1 MSRPFKLLQLQ
12 EKVVSIAFEEK
23 LALDGARL
31 KLYFMREFPSVEEV
45 SNTFNRINLFFKKA
59 VNLIAVNKK
68 LADFDVANFTRK
80 SSEEYW
86 EIPICLDPQYTA
98 DLFVHFEGKQSSVED
113 YLAAF
118 LAHTYTLEFYGFL
131 PGFGYMSGLP
141 KNLHLPRK
149 QNPTRLTNRGTVAVG
164 GAQLGVYPQD
174 SPGGWQG
181 IGYTP
186 VPWFIPKNDPPV
198 FISSGDQ
205 IRFTSIDTQQCR
217 SIALAVE
224 LGVYQPK
231 KIMS

>member
-1 MSRPFKLLQLQ
+1 MSKPFKLLQLH

-23 LALDGARL
+23 LALDSVRL
-31 KLYFMREFPSVEEV
+31 KLYLMQEFPTLEEV
-45 SNTFNRINLFFKKA
+45 STTFNRINLFFKEAVDLVA
-59 VNLIAVNKK
+59 VNEK
-68 LADFDVANFTRK
+68 LANFDVADFTRK

-86 EIPICLDPQYTA
+86 EIPICLAPQFTA
-98 DLFVHFEGKQSSVED
+98 DLFVHFDGKQSAVED

-186 VPWFIPKNDPPV
+186 VPWFSPKNDPPV
-198 FISSGDQ
+198 FIQSGDC
-205 IRFTSIDTQQCR
+205 IRFVSTDLQQCR
-217 SIALAVE
+217 SIALSVE
-224 LGVYQPK
+224 MGVYQPK
-231 KIMS
+231 KITS

>member
-1 MSRPFKLLQLQ
+1 MSKPFKLLQLH

-23 LALDGARL
+23 LALDSVRL
-31 KLYFMREFPSVEEV
+31 RLFLTHEFPALEEV
-45 SNTFNRINLFFKKA
+45 STTFNRINLFFKEA
-59 VNLIAVNKK
+59 INLVALNEK
-68 LADFDVANFTRK
+68 LANFDTADFTRK

-98 DLFVHFEGKQSSVED
+98 DLFVHFEGKQSAVED

-186 VPWFIPKNDPPV
+186 VPWFSPKNDPPV
-198 FISSGDQ
+198 FIQSGDC
-205 IRFTSIDTQQCR
+205 IRFVSTDLQQCR
-217 SIALAVE
+217 SIALSVE
-224 LGVYQPK
+224 MGVYQPK
-231 KIMS
+231 KITS

>member
-31 KLYFMREFPSVEEV
+31 KLYFMREFPAVEEV

-198 FISSGDQ
+198 FMQSGDQ
-205 IRFTSIDTQQCR
+205 IRFTRIDLQQCR

-224 LGVYQPK
+224 IGVYQPK

>member
-1 MSRPFKLLQLQ
+1 MPKPFKLLQLHD
-12 EKVVSIAFEEK
+12 KVVSIAFEEK
-23 LALDGARL
+23 LALDSVCLRHYLAH
-31 KLYFMREFPSVEEV
+31 EFPNLEEV
-45 SNTFNRINLFFKKA
+45 STTFNRINLFFKEAVDLVA
-59 VNLIAVNKK
+59 VNEK
-68 LADFDVANFTRK
+68 LANFDVADFTRK
-80 SSEEYW
+80 SSEDYW
-86 EIPICLDPQYTA
+86 EIPICLDPQFTA
-98 DLFVHFEGKQSSVED
+98 DLLVYFDGKQSAVED

-186 VPWFIPKNDPPV
+186 VPWFIPQNDPPV
-198 FISSGDQ
+198 FIQSGDQ
-205 IRFTSIDTQQCR
+205 IRFTSIDLQQCR
-217 SIALAVE
+217 SIALAV
-224 LGVYQPK
+224 
-231 KIMS
+231 

>member
-31 KLYFMREFPSVEEV
+31 KLYFMREFPAVEEV

-198 FISSGDQ
+198 FMQSGDQ
-205 IRFTSIDTQQCR
+205 IRFTSIDLQQCR

-224 LGVYQPK
+224 MGGYQPK

>member
-1 MSRPFKLLQLQ
+1 MFKPFKLLQLHA
-12 EKVVSIAFEEK
+12 KVVSIAFEEN
-23 LALDGARL
+23 LALDSARL
-31 KLYFMREFPSVEEV
+31 KLFFTHEFPTLEEV
-45 SNTFNRINLFFKKA
+45 STTFNRINLFFKEA
-59 VNLIAVNKK
+59 IDLVVVSEK
-68 LADFDVANFTRK
+68 LANFNIADFTRK

-86 EIPICLDPQYTA
+86 EIPICLAPQFTA
-98 DLFVHFEGKQSSVED
+98 DLFVHFEEKQSAVED

-141 KNLHLPRK
+141 KNLQLPRK

-198 FISSGDQ
+198 FIQSGDQ
-205 IRFTSIDTQQCR
+205 IRFISIDLQQCR

-224 LGVYQPK
+224 MGVYQLK
-231 KIMS
+231 KITS